1 MSENIITIK
10 VSTDENH
17 VPTDIIWSAEGG
29 DIKSRQA
36 KAMSLSMWDEKDRI
50 SMNMDLWTK
59 DMSVDEMKRF
69 ICDSMMTLA
78 KTLETATSDKGHA
91 EAMRGFTSEL
101 AKRIG
106 IIDANDEED
115 EGNQTKSE

>member
-1 MSENIITIK
+1 MMSENTITIK

-17 VPTDIIWSAEGG
+17 VPTDIVWSAEGE
-29 DIKSRQA
+29 DVKNRQA
-36 KAMSLSMWDEKDRI
+36 KAMWLAIWDEKDGT

-69 ICDSMMTLA
+69 VCDSMMTLA
-78 KTLETATSDKGHA
+78 NTLETATSDKGHA

-106 IIDANDEED
+106 VIEANDEA
-115 EGNQTKSE
+115 

>member
-36 KAMSLSMWDEKDRI
+36 KAMSLSMWDEKDRT

-78 KTLETATSDKGHA
+78 KTLETATLRQRPCGS
-91 EAMRGFTSEL
+91 
-101 AKRIG
+101 
-106 IIDANDEED
+106 N
-115 EGNQTKSE
+115 

>member
-1 MSENIITIK
+1 MSENTITIK

-17 VPTDIIWSAEGG
+17 VPTDIVWSAEGE
-29 DIKSRQA
+29 DVENRQA
-36 KAMSLSMWDEKDRI
+36 KAMWLAIWDEKDGA

-69 ICDSMMTLA
+69 VCDSMMTLA
-78 KTLETATSDKGHA
+78 NTLETATSDKGHA

-106 IIDANDEED
+106 VIDANDEAQK
-115 EGNQTKSE
+115 GVR